1 MQKVAVSN
9 IAKQIRGVSYKPV
22 DLHNDLNKD
31 SVILLRANNISGG
44 KINFDDVVY
53 VDKKKVSSEQYL
65 QKGDI
70 LICASSGS
78 KNLVGKAASVSFDIK
93 CTFGA
98 FCKVIR
104 PISKYA
110 NYLGMYFQSD
120 IYRRIISNVAIGA
133 NINNIRNE
141 HIDSLELSIYS
152 DDKNNEIVSILD
164 KLQSIITHRRTQL
177 EKLDLLVKARFVEM
191 FGTLLKNPNNYP
203 ITTIAEVC
211 SLIKDGTHQTPEYTD
226 DIEEGYKFLSSKDVM
241 SQKID
246 WSNIKYIPQTLHE
259 KLYSTLKPQK
269 NDILMSKNGVNY
281 GVAAV
286 NDTEEV
292 FDIYVS
298 LALLRP
304 LDIINPIFFRCAINN
319 PDTKMQFDG
328 SIKGIGVPNLHL
340 GEIKK
345 TKILLPPLNEQKE
358 YVTFVKQ
365 VDKSKATVQ
374 KALDE
379 AQLLFDSLM
388 QEYFG

>member
-1 MQKVAVSN
+1 MLFGCAGFSSIEIELLPLK
-9 IAKQIRGVSYKPV
+9 KQ
-22 DLHNDLNKD
+22 
-31 SVILLRANNISGG
+31 
-44 KINFDDVVY
+44 
-53 VDKKKVSSEQYL
+53 
-65 QKGDI
+65 
-70 LICASSGS
+70 
-78 KNLVGKAASVSFDIK
+78 
-93 CTFGA
+93 
-98 FCKVIR
+98 
-104 PISKYA
+104 
-110 NYLGMYFQSD
+110 
-120 IYRRIISNVAIGA
+120 
-133 NINNIRNE
+133 
-141 HIDSLELSIYS
+141 
-152 DDKNNEIVSILD
+152 NEITNTLD
-164 KLQSIITHRRTQL
+164 KLQSIITHIRTQL

-191 FGTLLKNPNNYP
+191 FGTLPENPNNYS

-226 DIEEGYKFLSSKDVM
+226 DIEKGYKFLSSKDVM

-246 WSNIKYIPQTLHE
+246 WSNIKYIPKVLHE

-304 LDIINPIFFRCAINN
+304 LDIINPIFFRCVINN
-319 PDTKMQFDG
+319 PDTKMQFDS

-345 TKILLPPLNEQKE
+345 TKILLPPINKQEE

-365 VDKSKATVQ
+365 VDQSKSILQQELTQ
-374 KALDE
+374 T
-379 AQLLFDSLM
+379 QTLFNSLM